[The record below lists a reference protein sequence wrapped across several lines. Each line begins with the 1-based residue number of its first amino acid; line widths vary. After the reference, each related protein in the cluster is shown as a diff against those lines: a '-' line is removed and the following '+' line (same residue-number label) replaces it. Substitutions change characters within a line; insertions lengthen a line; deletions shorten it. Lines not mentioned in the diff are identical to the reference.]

1 MFDSPITTSHP
12 IDSDIRLVEIGHG
25 FDPANER
32 LLFHA
37 GLTCEIGPGFDP
49 GHPPL
54 LSHEWLDWE
63 FGSPIEVS
71 LTGISGVSDNTRQFL
86 TTDGNDLTY
95 EVLALLAEELNN
107 PIRRYSRTPM
117 RHRRAAQIKTDLMAI
132 CAPPKDLFI
141 WGNSPITPPTQ
152 SPNDGPER

>member
-1 MFDSPITTSHP
+1 MLGSPITTSHP
-12 IDSDIRLVEIGHG
+12 IDSDIRLVEIEPG

-32 LLFHA
+32 LLSHA

-49 GHPPL
+49 GHAPL

-107 PIRRYSRTPM
+107 PLRRYSKTLM
-117 RHRRAAQIKTDLMAI
+117 RHRRAAQIKTDLMDI
-132 CAPPKDLFI
+132 YVPPKDLFI
-141 WGNSPITPPTQ
+141 WGNSLITPPTQ
-152 SPNDGPER
+152 SPKDGPER

>member
-1 MFDSPITTSHP
+1 MLGSPITTSHP
-12 IDSDIRLVEIGHG
+12 IDSDIRLVEIEPG
-25 FDPANER
+25 FYPANER
-32 LLFHA
+32 LLSHA

-49 GHPPL
+49 GHAPL

-107 PIRRYSRTPM
+107 PLRRYSRTLM
-117 RHRRAAQIKTDLMAI
+117 RHRRAAQIKTDLMDI
-132 CAPPKDLFI
+132 YVPPKDLFI
-141 WGNSPITPPTQ
+141 WGNSLITPPTQ
-152 SPNDGPER
+152 SPKDGPER